1 MPSGIERKTLKERN
15 YQKEFC
21 NLIDRYAY
29 RYSRWQIWNDFL
41 YLTAVALANVFP
53 VPEREEREKQYLL
66 VIGRYTEEEQKIFP
80 EMLTIVTL
88 ALDENPEQDFLGS
101 LYHRLELQQEQKGQF
116 FTPYDISRFMAEI
129 QFAGGSEKEELER
142 NGYISVNDPA
152 CGAGAMLIA
161 FANAA
166 KRNGLNYQKQVLF
179 VAQDIDHTAA
189 MMCYIQ
195 LSLLGCPAVVIIG
208 DTLVKPMFHPDN
220 EVWYTPFYHL
230 NRWRFSQHSGPEETA
245 EVPREPE
252 ESGMPEEM
260 DKEIRLPENME
271 FVEGMDGQ
279 FTFSL
284 KKVS

>member
-1 MPSGIERKTLKERN
+1 MEKRD

-21 NLIDRYAY
+21 SLIDRHAS

-41 YLTAVALANVFP
+41 YLSAAALANVFP
-53 VPEREEREKQYLL
+53 IPEREEREKQYLS
-66 VIGRYTEEEQKIFP
+66 VIGRYTAEEQKIFP

-129 QFAGGSEKEELER
+129 QFAGRNEKEELEQ

-161 FANAA
+161 FANAT

-245 EVPREPE
+245 EVTREME
-252 ESGMPEEM
+252 ESGMPEEI
-260 DKEIRLPENME
+260 DKETRLPENME

-284 KKVS
+284 KKAS

>member
-1 MPSGIERKTLKERN
+1 MKKRD

-21 NLIDRYAY
+21 SLINRHAS

-41 YLTAVALANVFP
+41 YLTAAALANVFP
-53 VPEREEREKQYLL
+53 VPEREEREKQYLS
-66 VIGRYTEEEQKIFP
+66 VIGRYTAEEQKIFP